1 MSDQPAGKA
10 SRHEF
15 MPDRRSLR
23 RLFRAVWGLSVLMTI
38 IVGVGAGV
46 VLYGRSTRLGVQN
59 DDLLA
64 FALALAVLY
73 FLARSLLSAAAT
85 FVASADIEVDDAGVV
100 LYVFGG
106 RGRRIPWGRIEAGAI
121 RRVRLRSTFRPDREG
136 ERAYIVL
143 VPGLPLI
150 YALAGAYYR
159 TGFMPVF
166 VVTPDHEHHEALL
179 ARLAE
184 RAGRDDEG

>member
-1 MSDQPAGKA
+1 MSDQPVGKA
-10 SRHEF
+10 YRHEF
-15 MPDRRSLR
+15 MPQRRSLR

-38 IVGVGAGV
+38 VVGVGAGIL
-46 VLYGRSTRLGVQN
+46 LYGRSTRLGVQN

-85 FVASADIEVDDAGVV
+85 FVASADIEVDNEGVL
-100 LYVFGG
+100 LYVFGR
-106 RGRRIPWGRIEAGAI
+106 RGRRIPWERIREGAI

-136 ERAYIVL
+136 ERAHIVL
-143 VPGLPLI
+143 VPGLPPI

-159 TGFMPVF
+159 TGFVPVF
-166 VVTPDHEHHEALL
+166 VVTPDHDRHEALL

-184 RAGRDDEG
+184 RAHPADKG